1 MLELALSA
9 AEIFLN
15 PTRLSFVALGV
26 LIGLS
31 LGVIPGLGGV
41 VGLSLLLPFTF
52 DMDPLTALAFLVGLQ
67 AVVVTSDTI
76 PAVLFG
82 VPGTVGSAAT
92 ILDGHPKRA
101 AYLLHKVLKSAIANA
116 SQDLDVD
123 LNALVVSES
132 RVDEGPLLGG
142 RVRWRPRAQ
151 GRATPIHKRT
161 SHLRIGLSEA
171 TELRKRRGTTASTTA
186 PTTGPTT
193 GSVADTNEETPVE
206 ASE

>member
-1 MLELALSA
+1 MASTKA
-9 AEIFLN
+9 ASGQTASGQTASGQAKTYRAIHRWARIA
-15 PTRLSFVALGV
+15 PRKARLVA
-26 LIGLS
+26 
-31 LGVIPGLGGV
+31 
-41 VGLSLLLPFTF
+41 
-52 DMDPLTALAFLVGLQ
+52 DMVRGMPVND
-67 AVVVTSDTI
+67 AVS
-76 PAVLFG
+76 
-82 VPGTVGSAAT
+82 

-142 RVRWRPRAQ
+142 RARWRPRAQ

-161 SHLRIGLSEA
+161 SHLRIGLSESA
-171 TELRKRRGTTASTTA
+171 DLRTRRGAGATPA
-186 PTTGPTT
+186 
-193 GSVADTNEETPVE
+193 VATPEETAAESAGTSEE